1 MAKIIWTEEAVRWM
15 KDIHD
20 YITLDSPNAAQR
32 VVTGIYTKI
41 QILRDFPEIGY
52 VYRHEEDG
60 EIRILL
66 YGHYRIAYLI
76 KTESAVMILGIF
88 HSALDIDRYLL

>member
-20 YITLDSPNAAQR
+20 YITLDNPNAAQR

-41 QILRDFPEIGY
+41 QILRDFQEIGY
-52 VYRHEEDG
+52 IYRHKDW
-60 EIRILL
+60 IRKQSHIWSDTFCNLVFI
-66 YGHYRIAYLI
+66 R
-76 KTESAVMILGIF
+76 SR
-88 HSALDIDRYLL
+88 ALH